1 MTFEHSRKQWR
12 TGWSPDHWHRSRDLF
27 GLGGFPGGLEQAKVS
42 SQALIYPV
50 WKEAVEVGYLFTLFS
65 LDLSVLPQEKEQI
78 RSAPRTWISF
88 YLRWWLIDRAG
99 MVADSPGM

>member
-1 MTFEHSRKQWR
+1 MWPGASQ
-12 TGWSPDHWHRSRDLF
+12 GVLP
-27 GLGGFPGGLEQAKVS
+27 GLGLRLCG
-42 SQALIYPV
+42 
-50 WKEAVEVGYLFTLFS
+50 WKEGAEVGHLFTLFN
-65 LDLSVLPQEKEQI
+65 LDLSVLPQGHEQI